1 MNRFIKVFCVQ
12 IMYNLKFWNWDYILK
27 DYVLISN
34 RINIFMCPLYHLN
47 LYLPI
52 RNMNVA
58 FETSCHRIFFIFF
71 QIYHSYRKSSLLCWN
86 FCWEEQMLE
95 ISLIL
100 MVPLLQSSQ
109 TMSAVIGSVWQKWRH
124 HTAAFLELVNLC

>member
-1 MNRFIKVFCVQ
+1 MAEKSYTMDDLSLVKTEETVP
-12 IMYNLKFWNWDYILK
+12 LKRRSSQGDQPSRDNVSINV
-27 DYVLISN
+27 VLW
-34 RINIFMCPLYHLN
+34 FY
-47 LYLPI
+47 
-52 RNMNVA
+52 MNVT
-58 FETSCHRIFFIFF
+58 FGNKPSQIFLIFF
-71 QIYHSYRKSSLLCWN
+71 QIYHSNRKSSLLCWS

-109 TMSAVIGSVWQKWRH
+109 TMSVVIGSVWQKWRH

>member
-1 MNRFIKVFCVQ
+1 MAEKSYTMDDLSLVKTEETVP
-12 IMYNLKFWNWDYILK
+12 LKRRSSQGDQPSRDNVSINV
-27 DYVLISN
+27 VLW
-34 RINIFMCPLYHLN
+34 FY
-47 LYLPI
+47 
-52 RNMNVA
+52 MNVT
-58 FETSCHRIFFIFF
+58 FGNKLSQIFLIFF
-71 QIYHSYRKSSLLCWN
+71 QIYHSNRKSSLLCWS

-100 MVPLLQSSQ
+100 MVQLLQSSQ

>member
-1 MNRFIKVFCVQ
+1 MTEKSYTMDDLSLVKTEETVP
-12 IMYNLKFWNWDYILK
+12 LKRRSSQGDQPSRDNVSINV
-27 DYVLISN
+27 VLW
-34 RINIFMCPLYHLN
+34 FY
-47 LYLPI
+47 
-52 RNMNVA
+52 MNVT
-58 FETSCHRIFFIFF
+58 FGNKLSQIFLIFF
-71 QIYHSYRKSSLLCWN
+71 QIYHSNRKLSLLCWS

-100 MVPLLQSSQ
+100 MVQLLQSSQ